1 MHFNSSI
8 SFLAV
13 VYWPL
18 INAILRWE
26 FSLALFFFSLQV
38 VFSVIRIW
46 MRAERTRENRGDW
59 HLNIHMDRDVWRLTV
74 RDQIWCH
81 LKGGP
86 LTWLNLEAK
95 CSWRH
100 MSPAHNMFPKWRRQP
115 FCFKAQSI
123 RVSNYWP
130 SGFIH
135 INGAVWIFF
144 SFFLW
149 PEDQP
154 AGMTDTQMTI
164 VTDLQFLHWAKGQVG
179 PGSERINLS
188 GGMPC
193 TSA

>member
-1 MHFNSSI
+1 MG
-8 SFLAV
+8 
-13 VYWPL
+13 
-18 INAILRWE
+18 
-26 FSLALFFFSLQV
+26 ALSGPIFFSLQV

-46 MRAERTRENRGDW
+46 MRAERTGENRGDW
-59 HLNIHMDRDVWRLTV
+59 HLNIRMDRDVWGLTV
-74 RDQIWCH
+74 RDEIWCH

-135 INGAVWIFF
+135 TNGAVWIFF
-144 SFFLW
+144 FFFVARR
-149 PEDQP
+149 P
-154 AGMTDTQMTI
+154 ASRHDRHSDDNCNWFTI
-164 VTDLQFLHWAKGQVG
+164 S
-179 PGSERINLS
+179 PLS
-188 GGMPC
+188 QGTG
-193 TSA
+193 